1 MTKIYVPSGSP
12 EDWRELLADPMKH
25 WRTGYSAKA
34 LAYAWME
41 GQNDFPRSVKSVFAS
56 SQVEIFR
63 TIEMLFAFP
72 EYKTPL
78 PGGRRPSQSDV
89 FVLAKSM
96 ENLVSIT
103 VEGKV
108 SESFD
113 KEVSEWKT
121 PLTRGKQVR
130 LQYLCDC
137 LGLAPADVD
146 GIRYQLLHRT
156 ASALIEAD
164 RFNAS
169 SALMLVH
176 SFSQTNEWFEDY
188 RQFAAL
194 FGLEAEVDSIAYAP
208 RRYSPQAKF
217 TEIALYLG
225 WVKGEEK
232 YLMA

>member
-1 MTKIYVPSGSP
+1 MTKIYVPSRSP
-12 EDWRELLADPMKH
+12 EDWRELLADPVKH

-34 LAYAWME
+34 LAYSWME
-41 GQNDFPRSVKSVFAS
+41 DPNDFPRSVKSVFTS
-56 SQVEIFR
+56 SQIEIFR
-63 TIEMLFAFP
+63 TIEMLLAFP
-72 EYKTPL
+72 EYETPL

-96 ENLVSIT
+96 GNLVSIT

-108 SESFD
+108 SEPFG
-113 KEVSEWKT
+113 KVVSEWKD
-121 PLTRGKQVR
+121 PLTPGKQVR

-137 LGLAPADVD
+137 LGLVPDDVD

-169 SALMLVH
+169 SALMIVH
-176 SFSQTNEWFEDY
+176 SFSQTNEWFEDF
-188 RQFAAL
+188 RQFTAL
-194 FGLEAEVDSIAYAP
+194 FKAEVEVDSIAYASQ
-208 RRYSPQAKF
+208 RHSPQSLF
-217 TEIALYLG
+217 TEIDLYLG

-232 YLMA
+232 YLLA